1 MAAVDAALM
10 GEISAMNSETLPL
23 DVAQTLVDPRA
34 YADMPRLHA
43 AYSWARANN
52 PLGRAVVDGFD
63 PFWVVTKHAD
73 VMYVGRNN
81 DLFHNAD
88 RSTVLFDQAT
98 LQHIRTI
105 TGGDPNLVR
114 SLVQMDDPDH
124 RKMRALTQA
133 WFMPAS
139 IAKLED
145 NVREI
150 ARSEIDAMAALGGE
164 CDFINKV
171 ALGYPLHVVMEIL
184 GVPREDEPRM
194 LKLTQ
199 EIFGPEDP
207 ELNRSKQDVLTA
219 EQRADMLNAV
229 VADFG
234 AYFKTITEERRVHP
248 RNDVATVLANALL
261 DGEPLSDRYLTSYY
275 IIIAAAGHDT
285 TSSSIGTAMWA
296 LCQFPDLL
304 PRLKADLSLIPAFI
318 DEAVRWATPVR
329 HFMRS
334 ATADTELRGRRIAK
348 GDWLMLC
355 YWSANR
361 DDDVFDQPFEFRLN
375 RKPNTQIA
383 FGYGRHMCLGMHL
396 ARLEM
401 RRLFEELLPRLESVE
416 AAGPMELVAAT
427 FVGGPKRLPIRFR
440 MS

>member
-1 MAAVDAALM
+1 MSSETLPY
-10 GEISAMNSETLPL
+10 SETLPL
-23 DVAQTLVDPRA
+23 DVAQALVDPKA
-34 YADMPRLHA
+34 YADMQKVHSA
-43 AYSWARANN
+43 FSWARANN
-52 PLGRAVVDGFD
+52 PLGRAVVEGWD
-63 PFWVVTKHAD
+63 PFWAVTKHAD
-73 VMYVGRNN
+73 VMYVGRSN

-88 RSTVLFDQAT
+88 RATVLMDQAT
-98 LQHIRTI
+98 LDQIRTI

-114 SLVQMDDPDH
+114 SLVQLDDPDH

-133 WFMPAS
+133 WFMPGN
-139 IAKLED
+139 IAKLEE
-145 NVREI
+145 NIREL
-150 ARSEIDAMAALGGE
+150 ARTEIEAMAALGGE

-171 ALGYPLHVVMEIL
+171 ALGYPLRVVMQIL
-184 GVPREDEPRM
+184 GVPHEDEPRM

-207 ELNRSKQDVLTA
+207 EMNRNKQDAPTA
-219 EQRADMLNAV
+219 EQRASMLNAV
-229 VADFG
+229 VEDFG
-234 AYFKTITEERRVHP
+234 AYFKTITENRRANP
-248 RNDVATVLANALL
+248 RNDVATVLANAML

-275 IIIAAAGHDT
+275 MIIATAGHDT
-285 TSSSIGTAMWA
+285 TSSTIGTAMWA
-296 LCQFPDLL
+296 LCEFPELL
-304 PRLKADLSLIPAFI
+304 PQLKADLSLVPALI
-318 DEAVRWATPVR
+318 DEALRWATPVR

-361 DDDVFDQPFEFRLN
+361 DEEVFDKPFEFRLN
-375 RKPNTQIA
+375 RPPNKQIA

-401 RRLFEELLPRLESVE
+401 KRLFEEMLPRLESVE
-416 AAGPMELVAAT
+416 ATGPMELVAAN

-440 MS
+440 MT

>member
-1 MAAVDAALM
+1 
-10 GEISAMNSETLPL
+10 
-23 DVAQTLVDPRA
+23 
-34 YADMPRLHA
+34 
-43 AYSWARANN
+43 
-52 PLGRAVVDGFD
+52 
-63 PFWVVTKHAD
+63 VTKHAD
-73 VMYVGRNN
+73 VAYVGRNN

-88 RSTVLFDQAT
+88 RSTILFDQAT
-98 LQHIRTI
+98 LQQIRAI

-124 RKMRALTQA
+124 RKMRALTQT
-133 WFMPAS
+133 WFMPAN

-150 ARSEIDAMAALGGE
+150 ARAEIEAMANLGGE

-171 ALGYPLHVVMEIL
+171 ALGYPLRVIMEIL
-184 GVPREDEPRM
+184 GVPREDERRM

-207 ELNRSKQDVLTA
+207 ELNRNRQHAPTA
-219 EQRADMLNAV
+219 EQRANMLNAV
-229 VADFG
+229 IADFG
-234 AYFKTITEERRVHP
+234 AYFKTITEDRRTHP
-248 RNDVATVLANALL
+248 RNDVATVLANAVL

-275 IIIAAAGHDT
+275 IIIATAGHDT
-285 TSSSIGTAMWA
+285 TSSTIGTAMWA
-296 LCQFPDLL
+296 LCEFPELL
-304 PRLKADLSLIPAFI
+304 TQLKADLSLIPAFI

-329 HFMRS
+329 HFMRT
-334 ATADTELRGRRIAK
+334 ATADTELRGRHIAK
-348 GDWLMLC
+348 DDWLMLC

-361 DDDVFDQPFEFRLN
+361 DEEVFDQPFEFRLD
-375 RKPNTQIA
+375 RKPNKHIA

-416 AAGPMELVAAT
+416 ATAPMELVAAN

-440 MS
+440 MR

>member
-1 MAAVDAALM
+1 
-10 GEISAMNSETLPL
+10 MNSENLPL
-23 DVAQTLVDPRA
+23 DVAQTLVDPKA
-34 YADMPRLHA
+34 YADMQRVHA
-43 AYSWARANN
+43 AFSWARANN
-52 PLGRAVVDGFD
+52 PLGRAVVEGWD
-63 PFWVVTKHAD
+63 PFWAVTKHAD
-73 VMYVGRNN
+73 VVHVGRNN

-88 RSTVLFDQAT
+88 RATVLVDRAT
-98 LQHIRTI
+98 LDQIRSI

-114 SLVQMDDPDH
+114 SLVQLDDPDH

-139 IAKLED
+139 IAKLEE
-145 NVREI
+145 NIRAI
-150 ARSEIDAMAALGGE
+150 ARSEIEAMATLGGE

-171 ALGYPLHVVMEIL
+171 ALGYPLRIVMEIL

-194 LKLTQ
+194 LRLTQ

-207 ELNRSKQDVLTA
+207 EMNRNKQDALTA
-219 EQRADMLNAV
+219 EQRASMLIAV
-229 VADFG
+229 VEDFG
-234 AYFKTITEERRVHP
+234 AYFKTITENRRANP

-275 IIIAAAGHDT
+275 MIIATAGHDT
-285 TSSSIGTAMWA
+285 TSSTIGTAMWA
-296 LCQFPDLL
+296 LCAFPELL
-304 PRLKADLSLIPAFI
+304 PQLKANLSLIPALI
-318 DEAVRWATPVR
+318 EEAVRWATPVR

-361 DDDVFDQPFEFRLN
+361 DEEVFDKPFEFRLD
-375 RKPNTQIA
+375 RKPNKQIA
-383 FGYGRHMCLGMHL
+383 FGYGRHLCLGMHL

-401 RRLFEELLPRLESVE
+401 KRLFEEMLPRLESVE
-416 AAGPMELVAAT
+416 ATGPMELVAAN

-440 MS
+440 MT

>member
-1 MAAVDAALM
+1 LPLPTSRAPATTDNSQGDFRTRSAARKRERMRTRLLAATMEVWSRDGGTAAVIDDVLRQAGASRASFYAHFKTF
-10 GEISAMNSETLPL
+10 EEAIS
-23 DVAQTLVDPRA
+23 
-34 YADMPRLHA
+34 H
-43 AYSWARANN
+43 
-52 PLGRAVVDGFD
+52 LGRDL
-63 PFWVVTKHAD
+63 AD
-73 VMYVGRNN
+73 E
-81 DLFHNAD
+81 
-88 RSTVLFDQAT
+88 TVRGLA
-98 LQHIRTI
+98 
-105 TGGDPNLVR
+105 
-114 SLVQMDDPDH
+114 
-124 RKMRALTQA
+124 
-133 WFMPAS
+133 
-139 IAKLED
+139 
-145 NVREI
+145 I

-171 ALGYPLHVVMEIL
+171 ALGYPLRVVMEIL

-207 ELNRSKQDVLTA
+207 ELNRNKQNKPTA
-219 EQRADMLNAV
+219 EQRAGMLNAI

-234 AYFKTITEERRVHP
+234 AYFKTITDDRRVHP

-261 DGEPLSDRYLTSYY
+261 DGEALSDRYLTSYY
-275 IIIAAAGHDT
+275 IIIATAGHDT

-296 LCQFPDLL
+296 LCQFPELL
-304 PRLKADLSLIPAFI
+304 PQLKADVSLIPAFI

-329 HFMRS
+329 HFMRT
-334 ATADTELRGRRIAK
+334 ATADTELRGRRIAM

-361 DDDVFDQPFEFRLN
+361 DEDVFDKPFEFRLD
-375 RKPNTQIA
+375 RKPNKQIA

-401 RRLFEELLPRLESVE
+401 KRLFEELLPRLESVE
-416 AAGPMELVAAT
+416 ATAPMELVAAN
-427 FVGGPKRLPIRFR
+427 FVGGPKRLPIRFS

>member
-1 MAAVDAALM
+1 
-10 GEISAMNSETLPL
+10 MNTENLPL
-23 DVAQTLVDPRA
+23 DVAQTLVDPKA
-34 YADMPRLHA
+34 YADMQKVHTA
-43 AYSWARANN
+43 FSWARAKN
-52 PLGRAVVDGFD
+52 PLGRAVVEGWD
-63 PFWVVTKHAD
+63 PFWAVTKHAD

-88 RSTVLFDQAT
+88 RATVLADQAT
-98 LQHIRTI
+98 LDQIRSI

-114 SLVQMDDPDH
+114 SLVQLDDPDH

-133 WFMPAS
+133 WFMPAN

-145 NVREI
+145 NIREI
-150 ARSEIDAMAALGGE
+150 ARSEIEAMETLGGE
-164 CDFINKV
+164 CDFINQV
-171 ALGYPLHVVMEIL
+171 ALGYPLRIVMEIL

-194 LKLTQ
+194 LRLTQ

-207 ELNRSKQDVLTA
+207 EMNRNKQDAPTA
-219 EQRADMLNAV
+219 EQRASMLNAV
-229 VADFG
+229 VEDFG
-234 AYFKTITEERRVHP
+234 AYFKTITENRRANP
-248 RNDVATVLANALL
+248 RNDVATVLANAVL

-275 IIIAAAGHDT
+275 IIIATAGHDT
-285 TSSSIGTAMWA
+285 TSSTIGTAMWA
-296 LCQFPDLL
+296 LCAFPELL
-304 PRLKADLSLIPAFI
+304 SQLKADLSLVPAFI

-329 HFMRS
+329 HFMRT

-361 DDDVFDQPFEFRLN
+361 DEEVFDKPFEFRLD
-375 RKPNTQIA
+375 RKSNKQIA

-401 RRLFEELLPRLESVE
+401 KRLFEEMLPRLESVE
-416 AAGPMELVAAT
+416 ATGPMELVAAN

-440 MS
+440 MT

>member
-1 MAAVDAALM
+1 
-10 GEISAMNSETLPL
+10 MNSENLPL
-23 DVAQTLVDPRA
+23 DVAQTLVDPKA
-34 YADMPRLHA
+34 YADMQKVHA
-43 AYSWARANN
+43 AFSWARAKN
-52 PLGRAVVDGFD
+52 PLGRAVVEGWD
-63 PFWVVTKHAD
+63 PFWAVTKHAD
-73 VMYVGRNN
+73 VMYIGRNN

-88 RSTVLFDQAT
+88 RATVLMDQAT
-98 LQHIRTI
+98 LDQIRSI

-114 SLVQMDDPDH
+114 SLVQLDDPDH

-145 NVREI
+145 NIREI
-150 ARSEIDAMAALGGE
+150 ARSEVEAMATLGGE

-171 ALGYPLHVVMEIL
+171 ALGYPLRIVMEIL

-194 LKLTQ
+194 LRLTQ

-207 ELNRSKQDVLTA
+207 DMNRNKQDAATA
-219 EQRADMLNAV
+219 EQRASMLNAV
-229 VADFG
+229 VEDFG
-234 AYFKTITEERRVHP
+234 AYFKTITENRRANP
-248 RNDVATVLANALL
+248 RNDVATVLANAVL

-275 IIIAAAGHDT
+275 MIIATAGHDT
-285 TSSSIGTAMWA
+285 TSSTIGTAMWA
-296 LCQFPDLL
+296 LCAFPELL
-304 PRLKADLSLIPAFI
+304 SQLKADLSLVPAFI

-329 HFMRS
+329 HFMRT

-361 DDDVFDQPFEFRLN
+361 DEEVFDKPFEFRLD
-375 RKPNTQIA
+375 RKSNKQIA

-401 RRLFEELLPRLESVE
+401 KRLFEEMLPRLESVE
-416 AAGPMELVAAT
+416 ATGPMELVAAN

-440 MS
+440 MT

>member
-1 MAAVDAALM
+1 V
-10 GEISAMNSETLPL
+10 EISNMTSEILPL
-23 DVAQTLVDPRA
+23 DVAQTLVDPKA
-34 YADMPRLHA
+34 YADMPKLHA
-43 AYSWARANN
+43 AFSWARANN
-52 PLGRAVVDGFD
+52 PLGRAAVEGFD
-63 PFWVVTKHAD
+63 PFWAVTKHAD
-73 VMYVGRNN
+73 VTYVGRNN

-88 RSTVLFDQAT
+88 RSTILFDQAT
-98 LQHIRTI
+98 LQQIRTI
-105 TGGDPNLVR
+105 TGGDPNLMR

-124 RKMRALTQA
+124 RKMRALTQT
-133 WFMPAS
+133 WFMPAN

-150 ARSEIDAMAALGGE
+150 ARAEIEAMANLGGE

-171 ALGYPLHVVMEIL
+171 ALGYPLRVIMEIL

-207 ELNRSKQDVLTA
+207 ELNRNRQNAPTA
-219 EQRADMLNAV
+219 EQRANMLKAV
-229 VADFG
+229 IADFG
-234 AYFKTITEERRVHP
+234 AYFKTITEDRRTHP
-248 RNDVATVLANALL
+248 RNDVATVLANAVL

-275 IIIAAAGHDT
+275 IIIATAGHDT
-285 TSSSIGTAMWA
+285 TSSTIGTAMWA
-296 LCQFPDLL
+296 LCEFPELL
-304 PRLKADLSLIPAFI
+304 MQLKADLSLIPAFI

-329 HFMRS
+329 HFMRT
-334 ATADTELRGRRIAK
+334 ATADTELRGRHIAK
-348 GDWLMLC
+348 DDWLMLC

-361 DDDVFDQPFEFRLN
+361 DEEVFEKPFEFRLD
-375 RKPNTQIA
+375 RKPNKHIA

-416 AAGPMELVAAT
+416 ATAPMELVAAN

-440 MS
+440 MR